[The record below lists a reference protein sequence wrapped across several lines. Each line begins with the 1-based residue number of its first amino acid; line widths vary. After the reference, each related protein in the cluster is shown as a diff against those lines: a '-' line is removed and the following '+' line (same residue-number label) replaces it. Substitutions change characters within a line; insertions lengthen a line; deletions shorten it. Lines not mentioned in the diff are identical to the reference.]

1 MSGASMEIPELNFYG
16 MGMDIAY
23 TDCPDHVVAYL
34 LGIERIREAESSQCK
49 MEACSFS
56 LPSSF

>member
-1 MSGASMEIPELNFYG
+1 MEIPELNFYG

-56 LPSSF
+56 LPSF